1 MAEKGRVVVV
11 TEYQKPF
18 EIQEF
23 DLPDPEPGA
32 VILKMTQAGICG
44 SDLHVWRGDQVNQPL
59 PPTGR
64 VMGHEGTGVV
74 YKLGAGVTTDA
85 LGTPIQE
92 GDRLMHVA
100 VFPCY
105 RCHMCNRGDTNWCVN
120 RAYAA
125 AGTYPY
131 FTGTY
136 ADFLYLPP
144 RHPAFRVPDELPDDI
159 IGYVNCAMGTVTQGL
174 LNAGA
179 HEGQYVVI
187 QGAGGLGLN
196 ATAMAKDM
204 GADRVIVLDRLENR
218 LQLAEEFGADYTI
231 NIEEYNTPET
241 RVQRVHELTKGRGAD
256 VVMELVG
263 RAELLAE
270 GIDML
275 SNGGTFVEIGDIVTG
290 REVSIDPSK
299 LLRGKKIMGSLM
311 YRPSTLA
318 AILDYM
324 VKNVDRLPFQKIVSH
339 RFKLADINEA
349 FPQAEWN
356 QRQTTISRAMLEP

>member
-1 MAEKGRVVVV
+1 MADRGRVVVV
-11 TEYQKPF
+11 QEYMKPF
-18 EIQEF
+18 EIREYE
-23 DLPDPEPGA
+23 LPDPEPGA
-32 VILKMTQAGICG
+32 IIVKMTQAGICG
-44 SDLHVWRGDQVNQPL
+44 SDLHTWRGDQVNQPL

-64 VMGHEGTGVV
+64 VMGHEGMGVIH
-74 YKLGAGVTTDA
+74 KLGDGVTTDTQ
-85 LGTPIQE
+85 GTPIKE
-92 GDRLMHVA
+92 GDRLIHVH

-105 RCHMCNRGDTNWCVN
+105 HCHMCTRGDTNWCVN
-120 RAYAA
+120 RQYP
-125 AGTYPY
+125 AGDVWPY

-136 ADFLYLPP
+136 ADYLYLPP
-144 RHPAFRVPDELPDDI
+144 RHPAFRVPDELPDEVL
-159 IGYVNCAMGTVTQGL
+159 GFVNCAMGTVTQGL
-174 LNAGA
+174 INAAA

-196 ATAMAKDM
+196 AIAMSKDM

-218 LQLAEEFGADYTI
+218 LNLAEDFGADYTI

-241 RVQRVHELTKGRGAD
+241 RLQRVREFTKGRGAD
-256 VVMELVG
+256 IVMELVG

-275 SNGGTFVEIGDIVTG
+275 SNGGTFVEIGDIVPG

-299 LLRGKKIMGSLM
+299 LLRGKKIIGSSM

-318 AILDYM
+318 TILDYM
-324 VKNVDRLPFQKIVSH
+324 VKNQDRIPFHKIVSH

-349 FPQAEWN
+349 FPVAEWS
-356 QRQTTISRAMLEP
+356 QGQTAVSRAMLEP